1 MSKITATEVRGIMEA
16 YNAVYAPQQE
26 EQEVQE
32 LGLEIIENAAYV
44 LFSQGYDVDDVI
56 SYFTEAENNTIVE
69 DFVNFAEGNLII
81 ESVAVSDEY
90 IEEQFQQLDERLGG
104 ILSGAAKLVGKG
116 ATALGKAVTGL
127 GNKATAVG
135 RAQNIKNIRAD
146 KLAKWKQG
154 SLATPMGP
162 AAKPA
167 GLLQKAGDFAKG
179 VMTKAKD
186 VVKKI
191 PGAGLVSKVAKG
203 PIGKVVGRAA
213 PGVGAAL
220 YGMDAV
226 DRAKKG
232 DWGGAALSGVGA
244 VASAVPGVGT
254 LASLAPAGIQMA
266 TDAMGL
272 TGDKSKKG
280 PSAKTTP
287 AGTPKPP
294 KAGMVDTSK
303 GQRYKSSSD
312 TKHYKNYN
320 DALAARR
327 SRRGE
332 TAPAAPTVK
341 AAPSTSAP
349 EVKAT
354 NTLAAK
360 STQPAVKPSTSP
372 QLSPGGR
379 RGNSDLAGKTFATG
393 KTKGGTPYEMRTPT
407 SAEMAASKAKGG
419 GEEGVKAAV
428 QRSGQ
433 LMGGQEGPGKID
445 TQSVQ
450 ADLKAQQER
459 DKNKSPKTTAPQPV
473 NASYEYDA
481 YDLVLE
487 YLFSQGHVGTLDE
500 AHYVM
505 LEMEPEVIQDI
516 VEDGFNS
523 SGRYDVGGGRTVG
536 PVVGAIRSLVTGNLP
551 KSKTYVPPSK
561 QTATNRPPA
570 TPASKGDSGKLT
582 DFGAGGGRAKLKQGM
597 TVGQVERQGRMNK
610 GDYSG

>member
-1 MSKITATEVRGIMEA
+1 MSKITATEVRGMMEA

-127 GNKATAVG
+127 GNKATSVG
-135 RAQNIKNIRAD
+135 GAQNIKNIRAD

-244 VASAVPGVGT
+244 VASAFPGVGT

-287 AGTPKPP
+287 TPAAKPQKALGGQTSF
-294 KAGMVDTSK
+294 KAGGGNAAVAKGKSTVDVQKAGSQALYKAGGGNAAMTKK
-303 GQRYKSSSD
+303 GQTRAQVMSQGSE
-312 TKHYKNYN
+312 NV
-320 DALAARR
+320 AAK
-327 SRRGE
+327 
-332 TAPAAPTVK
+332 PAAPTVK

-407 SAEMAASKAKGG
+407 SAEMSASKAKGG

-433 LMGGQEGPGKID
+433 LMGGQEGPGKIN

-459 DKNKSPKTTAPQPV
+459 DKNKSSKTTAPQPV

-481 YDLVLE
+481 YELVLE
-487 YLFSQGHVGTLDE
+487 YLLSEGHVGTLDE

-516 VEDGFNS
+516 VE
-523 SGRYDVGGGRTVG
+523 
-536 PVVGAIRSLVTGNLP
+536 
-551 KSKTYVPPSK
+551 K
-561 QTATNRPPA
+561 
-570 TPASKGDSGKLT
+570 
-582 DFGAGGGRAKLKQGM
+582 
-597 TVGQVERQGRMNK
+597 
-610 GDYSG
+610 YSI